1 MWIRKIHIFDLQMG
15 RDFNTCLLT
24 CMSLQETAL
33 QEGFLFFF
41 QSAVN
46 IFLDQANCGSSEGN
60 RDNPIMVS
68 IFDRGL
74 PLTG

>member
-1 MWIRKIHIFDLQMG
+1 MPNPK
-15 RDFNTCLLT
+15 
-24 CMSLQETAL
+24 SLQKL
-33 QEGFLFFF
+33 LYRNVFFF

-46 IFLDQANCGSSEGN
+46 MFLDQANCGNREGN

>member
-1 MWIRKIHIFDLQMG
+1 
-15 RDFNTCLLT
+15 
-24 CMSLQETAL
+24 MSLQETAL
-33 QEGFLFFF
+33 QEGIPFFF

>member
-1 MWIRKIHIFDLQMG
+1 
-15 RDFNTCLLT
+15 
-24 CMSLQETAL
+24 MSLQEAAL
-33 QEGFLFFF
+33 QEGILFFF

-68 IFDRGL
+68 
-74 PLTG
+74 TGDFL

>member
-1 MWIRKIHIFDLQMG
+1 MPINLYV
-15 RDFNTCLLT
+15 LT
-24 CMSLQETAL
+24 GNFFTGGYS
-33 QEGFLFFF
+33 FFF

-68 IFDRGL
+68 IFDRGI
-74 PLTG
+74 PLTGQFSQNIIKQLES

>member
-1 MWIRKIHIFDLQMG
+1 MDK
-15 RDFNTCLLT
+15 DFNTCLLT
-24 CMSLQETAL
+24 CMSSQETAMYS
-33 QEGFLFFF
+33 FFF

-46 IFLDQANCGSSEGN
+46 IFFDQANCGSSEGN

>member
-1 MWIRKIHIFDLQMG
+1 MY
-15 RDFNTCLLT
+15 
-24 CMSLQETAL
+24 
-33 QEGFLFFF
+33 FFF

-68 IFDRGL
+68 IFDRGI
-74 PLTG
+74 PLTGQFSQNIIKQLES